1 MDADQGR
8 GLCALRLQ
16 RDHRRP
22 RVRLDSRD
30 RRRAAGHRHVL
41 RYPLAPARRVPLRP
55 DLCRGAE
62 EHRPVRPG
70 GGDRSRR
77 PARPR
82 PQRLPDHAQLQD
94 RRGQRFHVQHPGDLL
109 LVPVRPGL
117 RMAEGAG
124 RGDRDGAAQPRQEG
138 PAVQDHRCQRLLHQ
152 PDPAERPL
160 LDERAV
166 PPGRRASRQAVPGRR
181 RGARA
186 AQPER
191 PPLGRRHARFHLQRP
206 WPGRGR
212 GAGRIHGGVREG
224 ARLMADQDQL
234 KALRLRIDSL
244 DEKLLELI
252 SERARCAQD
261 VARVKTQTLGEGE
274 APVFYR
280 PEREAWVLKHIMQL
294 NKGPLDNEEVA
305 RLFREIMSSCLA
317 LEQPLKVAYLGPEGT
332 FTQAAALKH
341 FGNAVISTPMAA
353 IDEVFR
359 EVAAGAVNFGVVPV
373 ENSTEGAVNHTLD
386 SFLEHD
392 MVICGEVELRIHHH
406 LLVGETTKTDNITR
420 IYSHAQSLAQC
431 RKWLDSHYPSVER
444 VAVSSNADAAK
455 RVKSEWNSA
464 AIAGDM
470 AASLYD
476 LSKLHEKI
484 EDRPDNSTRFLIIGN
499 QEVPPTGD
507 DKTSIIVSMRNKPGA
522 LHELL
527 VPFHNNGIDLTR
539 IETRPSRSGKWTYVF
554 FIDFVGHHKEP
565 LIKDVLEKIGQ
576 EAVAL
581 KVLGSYPKAVL

>member
-1 MDADQGR
+1 MTTWPSPARPSRTCATCSTFLGLQGAVPAGRRQPAVRRDSAEPAARRWRRRLYRYRYLVEEGHRGGSSLWHRECRGQRQGVRLLRHSGSERVDADQGR

-166 PPGRRASRQAVPGRR
+166 PPGRRASRQAVPGGR

-206 WPGRGR
+206 WPD
-212 GAGRIHGGVREG
+212 AVE
-224 ARLMADQDQL
+224 
-234 KALRLRIDSL
+234 AL
-244 DEKLLELI
+244 
-252 SERARCAQD
+252 
-261 VARVKTQTLGEGE
+261 
-274 APVFYR
+274 
-280 PEREAWVLKHIMQL
+280 
-294 NKGPLDNEEVA
+294 
-305 RLFREIMSSCLA
+305 
-317 LEQPLKVAYLGPEGT
+317 VAY
-332 FTQAAALKH
+332 
-341 FGNAVISTPMAA
+341 MA
-353 IDEVFR
+353 EF
-359 EVAAGAVNFGVVPV
+359 EK
-373 ENSTEGAVNHTLD
+373 
-386 SFLEHD
+386 EH
-392 MVICGEVELRIHHH
+392 G
-406 LLVGETTKTDNITR
+406 
-420 IYSHAQSLAQC
+420 
-431 RKWLDSHYPSVER
+431 
-444 VAVSSNADAAK
+444 
-455 RVKSEWNSA
+455 
-464 AIAGDM
+464 
-470 AASLYD
+470 
-476 LSKLHEKI
+476 
-484 EDRPDNSTRFLIIGN
+484 
-499 QEVPPTGD
+499 
-507 DKTSIIVSMRNKPGA
+507 
-522 LHELL
+522 
-527 VPFHNNGIDLTR
+527 
-539 IETRPSRSGKWTYVF
+539 
-554 FIDFVGHHKEP
+554 
-565 LIKDVLEKIGQ
+565 
-576 EAVAL
+576 
-581 KVLGSYPKAVL
+581 